1 MCHAIFPRKLRIVA
15 IWANIAKNRAISIGT
30 PPCSGGGRANGS
42 AGNLIVPHCSY
53 GNRIDYGKSCSGGK
67 IGLLKGSVE
76 QLSNLDKGNQMK
88 TLSSIINSID
98 DDVKACIGLTIAI
111 FSICGLALAFQLS
124 QLAVVLRLAVP
135 VFLCLPPSMA
145 IGFWAFDAMVR
156 RSGCLGAGDLRLDD
170 PDDLDDLDDLFYD
183 VPSACWMLLSFMVG
197 VAAFAA
203 SAVAIAFPLS
213 ALLCAILG

>member
-1 MCHAIFPRKLRIVA
+1 
-15 IWANIAKNRAISIGT
+15 
-30 PPCSGGGRANGS
+30 
-42 AGNLIVPHCSY
+42 
-53 GNRIDYGKSCSGGK
+53 
-67 IGLLKGSVE
+67 
-76 QLSNLDKGNQMK
+76 MK
-88 TLSSIINSID
+88 TLSNIINSINN
-98 DDVKACIGLTIAI
+98 DVKGYIGLSIAM
-111 FSICGLALAFQLS
+111 FSICGLAFAFQLS

-145 IGFWAFDAMVR
+145 FGFWVFDVMVR
-156 RSGCLGAGDLRLDD
+156 RSGYLGAGDLRLDD
-170 PDDLDDLDDLFYD
+170 PDDLDDLFYD

>member
-1 MCHAIFPRKLRIVA
+1 MYRIV
-15 IWANIAKNRAISIGT
+15 RTETEST
-30 PPCSGGGRANGS
+30 TE
-42 AGNLIVPHCSY
+42 
-53 GNRIDYGKSCSGGK
+53 KSCSGGK
-67 IGLLKGSVE
+67 IGLFKGSVE

-88 TLSSIINSID
+88 TLTSIINSID

-124 QLAVVLRLAVP
+124 QLAAVLRLAVP

-156 RSGCLGAGDLRLDD
+156 RSGYLGAGDLRLDD
-170 PDDLDDLDDLFYD
+170 PDDLDDLFYD

-203 SAVAIAFPLS
+203 SAAAIAYSLY